1 MEVANTKTNNLQI
14 PQNLQNRLNVLD
26 GFYVLYP
33 SVIVTHCVRQ
43 IINRVTSSEVQLS
56 AWIPQYYCR
65 DKEATTS
72 HTRDSL
78 MDFNACRPAY
88 SPITLWHV
96 NVLRGWKQ
104 INEQRHGVCFG
115 AARRKYEGYC
125 RRIMT
130 PSGRT
135 PHAHLRAHCH
145 NHTNKKKV
153 KAWKIQNMSLGI

>member
-1 MEVANTKTNNLQI
+1 MFQWHLSEHSNVTTEEGVLTVMEVANTKTNNLQI

-26 GFYVLYP
+26 GFHVLYP

-43 IINRVTSSEVQLS
+43 IINRVTSSEMRLS

-96 NVLRGWKQ
+96 NVLGGWKQ
-104 INEQRHGVCFG
+104 INEQRHGVCLG
-115 AARRKYEGYC
+115 LHEG
-125 RRIMT
+125 
-130 PSGRT
+130 
-135 PHAHLRAHCH
+135 
-145 NHTNKKKV
+145 
-153 KAWKIQNMSLGI
+153 NMKDTAGV